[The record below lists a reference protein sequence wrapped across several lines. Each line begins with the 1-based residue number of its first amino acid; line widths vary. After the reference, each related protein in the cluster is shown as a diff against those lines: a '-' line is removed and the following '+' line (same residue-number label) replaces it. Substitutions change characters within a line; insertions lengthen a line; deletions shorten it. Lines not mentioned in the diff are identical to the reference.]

1 MTQVKSDLTQGRKLP
16 MGQIFECVACLH
28 QRMGR
33 LRPIVCDQC
42 GRTDTYAIADTAGN
56 DSRAVAASS
65 VSLETLERCPTGDES
80 LDSALLGGFV
90 RPSTLTAFG
99 VAGVGKSRSTLR
111 WATQLG
117 PTLLVSLEMPLA
129 LAVLSAREARANI
142 DNLYIVEH
150 EDWQVEAVRVRA
162 KTVVFDSYQYSQ
174 KQRVLRGSKV
184 PLVCHE
190 LSEWAKQ
197 NNGIAIL
204 VAHQNKKGR
213 VSGTTA
219 AEHWP
224 DYLFKFERHGNSEA
238 KIIISKARYSP
249 SGSAIVTI

>member
-1 MTQVKSDLTQGRKLP
+1 
-16 MGQIFECVACLH
+16 MGQVYECVACLH
-28 QRMGR
+28 QKTSRV
-33 LRPIVCDQC
+33 RPLLCQTC
-42 GRTDTYAIADTAGN
+42 GRSDTYVLAEVIGAGPQQ
-56 DSRAVAASS
+56 AVSAES
-65 VSLETLERCPTGDES
+65 VSLDELQRSPTGDSE
-80 LDSALLGGFV
+80 LDQVLQGGFV
-90 RPSTLTAFG
+90 RPSTVTAFG

-111 WATQLG
+111 WATHLG
-117 PTLLVSLEMPLA
+117 VCLLVSLEMPTK
-129 LAVLSAREARANI
+129 LAVLSAKGARSHLP
-142 DNLYIVEH
+142 NLYIVEH
-150 EDWQVEAVRVRA
+150 EDWQAEAARVRA
-162 KTVVFDSYQYSQ
+162 QTVVFDSYQYSQ

-197 NNGIAIL
+197 TNGIGIL

-238 KIIISKARYSP
+238 KILISKSRYSP
-249 SGSAIVTI
+249 TGSAIVTI

>member
-1 MTQVKSDLTQGRKLP
+1 MSQLY
-16 MGQIFECVACLH
+16 ECVACLH
-28 QRMGR
+28 QKPARIKP
-33 LRPIVCDQC
+33 LVCEKC
-42 GRTDTYAIADTAGN
+42 GRTDTYSIADCSDSQAG
-56 DSRAVAASS
+56 AVSALS
-65 VSLETLERCPTGDES
+65 VSLETLERYATGDVS

-90 RPSTLTAFG
+90 RPCTLTAFG

-111 WATQLG
+111 WATRLG
-117 PTLLVSLEMPLA
+117 PCLLVSLEMPLK
-129 LAVLSAREARANI
+129 LAVLSAREARANLSELFI
-142 DNLYIVEH
+142 TET
-150 EDWQVEAVRVRA
+150 EDGWQAEAERVKAR
-162 KTVVFDSYQYSQ
+162 TVVFDSYQYSQ
-174 KQRVLRGSKV
+174 RQRVLRGSKV

-190 LSEWAKQ
+190 ISEWAKQ
-197 NNGIAIL
+197 NNGIGIL

-238 KIIISKARYSP
+238 KIVISKARYSP

>member
-1 MTQVKSDLTQGRKLP
+1 MSLV
-16 MGQIFECVACLH
+16 FECVAC
-28 QRMGR
+28 QNRQVGR
-33 LRPIVCDQC
+33 LRPILCDKC
-42 GRTDTYAIADTAGN
+42 GRTDTHAIAETGSN
-56 DSRAVAASS
+56 DSRAVSAMD
-65 VSLETLERCPTGDES
+65 VSAETPVKYATGDEP
-80 LDSALLGGFV
+80 LDSALRGGFV
-90 RPSTLTAFG
+90 RPSSVTAFG

-111 WATQLG
+111 WATHLG
-117 PTLLVSLEMPLA
+117 TCLLVSLEMPLE
-129 LAVLSAREARANI
+129 LAVLSAKEARA
-142 DNLYIVEH
+142 DLRNLQVVTH
-150 EDWQVEAVRVRA
+150 EDWIPEANRVGA

-174 KQRVLRGSKV
+174 KQRVVRGSKV
-184 PLVCHE
+184 PLVCFE

-197 NNGIAIL
+197 ANGIAIL

-224 DYLFKFERHGNSEA
+224 DYLFKFERHGNDSA

>member
-1 MTQVKSDLTQGRKLP
+1 
-16 MGQIFECVACLH
+16 MGQLFECVACLH
-28 QRMGR
+28 RRLSR
-33 LRPIVCDQC
+33 LRPVVCDQC
-42 GRTDTYAIADTAGN
+42 GRTSTYAIIDCIGN
-56 DSRAVAASS
+56 STRAVSATE
-65 VSLETLERCPTGDES
+65 VSLESLERHATGDES

-111 WATQLG
+111 WATHLG
-117 PTLLVSLEMPLA
+117 PCLLVSLEMPIK
-129 LAVLSAREARANI
+129 LAVLSAKEARANLEQ
-142 DNLYIVEH
+142 LYIVEH
-150 EDWQVEAVRVRA
+150 EDWQSEAARVKA

-197 NNGIAIL
+197 NNGIGIL

>member
-1 MTQVKSDLTQGRKLP
+1 

-28 QRMGR
+28 QRIGR
-33 LRPIVCDQC
+33 LRPIFCENC
-42 GRTDTYAIADTAGN
+42 GRTETYSIKDCAGN
-56 DSRAVAASS
+56 DSRAVAATE
-65 VSLETLERCPTGDES
+65 VSLTALERCATGDES
-80 LDSALLGGFV
+80 LDAALLGGFV

-111 WATQLG
+111 WATHLG
-117 PTLLVSLEMPLA
+117 PCLLVSLEMPTA
-129 LAVLSAREARANI
+129 LAVLSAREARA
-142 DNLYIVEH
+142 DLSQLYIVEH
-150 EDWQVEAVRVRA
+150 EDWQSEANRVRA

-174 KQRVLRGSKV
+174 KQRVVRGSKV
-184 PLVCHE
+184 PLVCYE

-197 NNGIAIL
+197 NNGIGIL

-224 DYLFKFERHGNSEA
+224 DYLFKFERHGNDSA

-249 SGSAIVTI
+249 SGSAIVQI

>member
-1 MTQVKSDLTQGRKLP
+1 MTS
-16 MGQIFECVACLH
+16 FECVACSH
-28 QRMGR
+28 RRSAR
-33 LRPIVCDQC
+33 LQPIVCDNC
-42 GRTDTYAIADTAGN
+42 GRTNTYAISESVLSGQRAISAAD
-56 DSRAVAASS
+56 
-65 VSLETLERCPTGDES
+65 VSLDALERFPTGDES

-90 RPSTLTAFG
+90 RPCTLTAFG

-111 WATQLG
+111 WATSMG
-117 PTLLVSLEMPLA
+117 VCLLVSLEMPVK
-129 LAVLSAREARANI
+129 LAVLSAKEARA
-142 DNLYIVEH
+142 DLSKLYIVEH
-150 EDWQVEAVRVRA
+150 EDWQSEAARVKA
-162 KTVVFDSYQYSQ
+162 QTVVFDSYQYSQ
-174 KQRVLRGSKV
+174 KQRVLHGSKV
-184 PLVCHE
+184 PLVCYE

-197 NNGIAIL
+197 NNGIGIL

-224 DYLFKFERHGNSEA
+224 DYLFKFERHGNDSA

>member
-1 MTQVKSDLTQGRKLP
+1 MTQL
-16 MGQIFECVACLH
+16 FECVACLH
-28 QRMGR
+28 QRMSR
-33 LRPIVCDQC
+33 LRPMVCERC
-42 GRTDTYAIADTAGN
+42 GRTETYAIAERAGN
-56 DSRAVAASS
+56 DSRAISATD
-65 VSLETLERCPTGDES
+65 VSLESLERYATGDES

-111 WATQLG
+111 WATHLG
-117 PTLLVSLEMPLA
+117 PCLLVSLEMPIK
-129 LAVLSAREARANI
+129 LAVLSAKEARANLSE
-142 DNLYIVEH
+142 LYIVEH
-150 EDWQVEAVRVRA
+150 EDWQSEAIRVKA

-197 NNGIAIL
+197 NNGIGIL

-224 DYLFKFERHGNSEA
+224 DYLFKFERHGNDSA

-249 SGSAIVTI
+249 TGSAIVTI

>member
-1 MTQVKSDLTQGRKLP
+1 MTQV
-16 MGQIFECVACLH
+16 FECVACLH
-28 QRMGR
+28 QKTGR
-33 LRPIVCDQC
+33 LLPLVCDRC
-42 GRTDTYAIADTAGN
+42 GRTETYSIAATPGN
-56 DSRAVAASS
+56 DSRAVSAID
-65 VSLETLERCPTGDES
+65 VSLDELERVATGDES

-111 WATQLG
+111 WATHLG
-117 PTLLVSLEMPLA
+117 STLLVSLEMPIK
-129 LAVLSAREARANI
+129 LAVLSAREARA
-142 DNLYIVEH
+142 DLSQLFIVEH
-150 EDWQVEAVRVRA
+150 EDWQAEASRVKA

-197 NNGIAIL
+197 NNGIGIL

-224 DYLFKFERHGNSEA
+224 DYLFKFERHGNDEA

>member
-1 MTQVKSDLTQGRKLP
+1 M
-16 MGQIFECVACLH
+16 QIFECVACLH
-28 QRMGR
+28 QHSSR
-33 LRPIVCDQC
+33 LCPLVCEKC
-42 GRTDTYAIADTAGN
+42 GRTCTYAIADCSG
-56 DSRAVAASS
+56 SQGSAVSALS
-65 VSLETLERCPTGDES
+65 VSLENLERHATGDES

-111 WATQLG
+111 WATRLG
-117 PTLLVSLEMPLA
+117 PCLLVSLEMPLN
-129 LAVLSAREARANI
+129 LAVLSAREARANLEALFI
-142 DNLYIVEH
+142 TEIEQN
-150 EDWQVEAVRVRA
+150 WQAEAERVKAR
-162 KTVVFDSYQYSQ
+162 TVVFDSYQYSQ

-190 LSEWAKQ
+190 ISEWAKQ
-197 NNGIAIL
+197 NSGIGIL

>member
-1 MTQVKSDLTQGRKLP
+1 M
-16 MGQIFECVACLH
+16 FCE
-28 QRMGR
+28 
-33 LRPIVCDQC
+33 QC
-42 GRTDTYAIADTAGN
+42 GRTDTYALTESTLGV
-56 DSRAVAASS
+56 SSAVSAES
-65 VSLETLERCPTGDES
+65 VPLEALQHYPTGDES
-80 LDSALLGGFV
+80 LDSVLLGGFV

-111 WATQLG
+111 WATRLG
-117 PTLLVSLEMPLA
+117 PCLLVSLEMPTK
-129 LAVLSAREARANI
+129 LAVLSAREARA
-142 DNLYIVEH
+142 DLTKLFIVEH
-150 EDWQVEAVRVRA
+150 EDWQSEAARVKAR
-162 KTVVFDSYQYSQ
+162 TVVFDSYHYSQ

-197 NNGIAIL
+197 NDGIGIL
-204 VAHQNKKGR
+204 VAHQNKKCR
-213 VSGTTA
+213 IAGTTA

-249 SGSAIVTI
+249 TGSAIVTI

>member
-1 MTQVKSDLTQGRKLP
+1 MS
-16 MGQIFECVACLH
+16 QIFECVACLH

-33 LRPIVCDQC
+33 LRPLVCDKC
-42 GRTDTYAIADTAGN
+42 GRTETYAIANCLGN
-56 DSRAVAASS
+56 DSRAVAATD
-65 VSLETLERCPTGDES
+65 VSLTALERCATGDES
-80 LDSALLGGFV
+80 LDGALLGGFV
-90 RPSTLTAFG
+90 RPSTLTVFG

-111 WATQLG
+111 WATRLG
-117 PTLLVSLEMPLA
+117 PCLLVSLEMPTP
-129 LAVLSAREARANI
+129 LAVLSAKEARA
-142 DNLYIVEH
+142 DLSKLFIVEH
-150 EDWQVEAVRVRA
+150 EDWQSEASRIKAR
-162 KTVVFDSYQYSQ
+162 TVVFDSYQYSQ

-197 NNGIAIL
+197 NNGIGIL

-224 DYLFKFERHGNSEA
+224 DYLFKFERHGNDSA

-249 SGSAIVTI
+249 SGSAIVRI

>member
-1 MTQVKSDLTQGRKLP
+1 MQQ
-16 MGQIFECVACLH
+16 FECVACLH
-28 QRMGR
+28 QRSAR
-33 LRPIVCDQC
+33 LAPIVCEKC
-42 GRTDTYAIADTAGN
+42 GRTSTYVIIDCSDNEA
-56 DSRAVAASS
+56 RAVAALS
-65 VSLETLERCPTGDES
+65 VSLESLERYATGDES

-111 WATQLG
+111 WATRLG
-117 PTLLVSLEMPLA
+117 PCLLVSLEMPLK
-129 LAVLSAREARANI
+129 LAVLSAKEARANLEELFI
-142 DNLYIVEH
+142 TESEDN
-150 EDWQVEAVRVRA
+150 WQAEAERVKAR
-162 KTVVFDSYQYSQ
+162 TVVFDSYQYSQ
-174 KQRVLRGSKV
+174 KQRVIRGSKV
-184 PLVCHE
+184 PRVCHE
-190 LSEWAKQ
+190 LSEWAKES
-197 NNGIAIL
+197 NGIAIL

-238 KIIISKARYSP
+238 KIVISKARYSP

>member
-1 MTQVKSDLTQGRKLP
+1 

-28 QRMGR
+28 QKASR
-33 LRPIVCDQC
+33 LRPLVCDRC
-42 GRTDTYAIADTAGN
+42 GRTDTYSLAEFSAG
-56 DSRAVAASS
+56 SRAVQASS
-65 VSLETLERCPTGDES
+65 VSLTDLERLPTGDDS

-111 WATQLG
+111 WATHMG
-117 PTLLVSLEMPLA
+117 PTLLVSLEMTTA
-129 LAVLSAREARANI
+129 LAVLSAKEARA
-142 DNLYIVEH
+142 DLSALYIVEH
-150 EDWQVEAVRVRA
+150 EDWQSEALRVRA

-190 LSEWAKQ
+190 ISEWAKQ
-197 NNGIAIL
+197 ANGIGIL

-224 DYLFKFERHGNSEA
+224 DYLFKFERHGNDSA

>member
-1 MTQVKSDLTQGRKLP
+1 MTQL
-16 MGQIFECVACLH
+16 FECVACLH
-28 QRMGR
+28 QRTAR
-33 LRPIVCDQC
+33 LRPLFCEKC
-42 GRTDTYAIADTAGN
+42 GRSETYSIAETPGN
-56 DSRAVAASS
+56 DSRAIPAMD
-65 VSLETLERCPTGDES
+65 VSLETLERFATGDES
-80 LDSALLGGFV
+80 LDSALQGGFV

-111 WATQLG
+111 WATRLG
-117 PTLLVSLEMPLA
+117 PCLLVSLEMPIK
-129 LAVLSAREARANI
+129 LAVLSAKEARA
-142 DNLYIVEH
+142 DLTRLFIVEH
-150 EDWQVEAVRVRA
+150 EDWQAEAARVRA
-162 KTVVFDSYQYSQ
+162 RTLVFDSYQYSQ

-190 LSEWAKQ
+190 ISEWAKQ
-197 NNGIAIL
+197 NNGIGIL

-224 DYLFKFERHGNSEA
+224 DYLFKFERHGNDSA

-249 SGSAIVTI
+249 SGSAIVQI

>member
-1 MTQVKSDLTQGRKLP
+1 M
-16 MGQIFECVACLH
+16 IFECVACLN
-28 QRMGR
+28 QKIGR
-33 LRPIVCDQC
+33 IRPIYCEKC
-42 GRTDTYAIADTAGN
+42 CRSETYSIKEAPGN
-56 DSRAVAASS
+56 DSRAVSASDI
-65 VSLETLERCPTGDES
+65 SLEELEHVPTGDES
-80 LDSALLGGFV
+80 LDSALRGGFV
-90 RPSTLTAFG
+90 LPSTLTAFG

-111 WATQLG
+111 WATHIG
-117 PTLLVSLEMPLA
+117 PTLLVSLEMPIK
-129 LAVLSAREARANI
+129 LAVLSAREARADL

-150 EDWQVEAVRVRA
+150 EDWQAEATRVRA
-162 KTVVFDSYQYSQ
+162 RTVVFDSYQYSQ

-197 NNGIAIL
+197 SNGIGIL

-224 DYLFKFERHGNSEA
+224 DYLFKFERHGNDEA
-238 KIIISKARYSP
+238 KVIISKARYSP
-249 SGSAIVTI
+249 TGSAIVTI

>member
-1 MTQVKSDLTQGRKLP
+1 
-16 MGQIFECVACLH
+16 MGQIFECIVCLH
-28 QRMGR
+28 RRVSR
-33 LRPIVCDQC
+33 LSPTVCDGC
-42 GRTDTYAIADTAGN
+42 GRTSTYAIAETPSN
-56 DSRAVAASS
+56 NSRAVSATD
-65 VSLETLERCPTGDES
+65 VSLEALERCATGDES

-111 WATQLG
+111 WATHLG
-117 PTLLVSLEMPLA
+117 PCLLVSLEMPIA
-129 LAVLSAREARANI
+129 LAVLSAREARA
-142 DNLYIVEH
+142 DLSQLFIVEH
-150 EDWQVEAVRVRA
+150 EDWQQEALRIKAR
-162 KTVVFDSYQYSQ
+162 TVVFDSYQYSQ
-174 KQRVLRGSKV
+174 KQRVIRGSKV

-190 LSEWAKQ
+190 ISEWAKQ
-197 NNGIAIL
+197 NNGIGIL

>member
-1 MTQVKSDLTQGRKLP
+1 M
-16 MGQIFECVACLH
+16 FCEN
-28 QRMGR
+28 
-33 LRPIVCDQC
+33 C
-42 GRTDTYAIADTAGN
+42 GRTETYAITDCISS
-56 DSRAVAASS
+56 DSRAVPATE
-65 VSLETLERCPTGDES
+65 VSLEQLERLATGDES

-90 RPSTLTAFG
+90 CPSTLTAFG

-111 WATQLG
+111 WATRLG
-117 PTLLVSLEMPLA
+117 PCLLVSLEMPTK
-129 LAVLSAREARANI
+129 LAVLSAREARA
-142 DNLYIVEH
+142 DLSMLYIVEH
-150 EDWQVEAVRVRA
+150 EDWQSEAIRVKA

-190 LSEWAKQ
+190 ISEWAKQ
-197 NNGIAIL
+197 NNGIGIL

-224 DYLFKFERHGNSEA
+224 DYLFKFERHGNDSA

-249 SGSAIVTI
+249 TGSAIVTI

>member
-1 MTQVKSDLTQGRKLP
+1 MP
-16 MGQIFECVACLH
+16 M
-28 QRMGR
+28 
-33 LRPIVCDQC
+33 VCDKC
-42 GRTDTYAIADTAGN
+42 GRTDTYSIANCNHN
-56 DSRAVAASS
+56 DSRAVSATD
-65 VSLETLERCPTGDES
+65 VSLESLERFPTGDES

-117 PTLLVSLEMPLA
+117 PCLLVSLEMPIK
-129 LAVLSAREARANI
+129 LAVLSAKEARA
-142 DNLYIVEH
+142 DLSALYIVEH
-150 EDWQVEAVRVRA
+150 EDWLSEALRVKA

-190 LSEWAKQ
+190 LSEWAKHHK
-197 NNGIAIL
+197 GIAIL

>member
-1 MTQVKSDLTQGRKLP
+1 MTQV
-16 MGQIFECVACLH
+16 FECVACLH
-28 QRMGR
+28 QKIGR
-33 LRPIVCDQC
+33 LRPMVCDRC
-42 GRTDTYAIADTAGN
+42 GRSETYAIADTPGN
-56 DSRAVAASS
+56 DSRAVSATD
-65 VSLETLERCPTGDES
+65 VSLTELERYATGDES

-111 WATQLG
+111 WATHLG
-117 PTLLVSLEMPLA
+117 PCLLVSLEMPIK
-129 LAVLSAREARANI
+129 LAVLSAKEARA
-142 DNLYIVEH
+142 DLSQLFIVEH
-150 EDWQVEAVRVRA
+150 EDWQAEATRVRA

-190 LSEWAKQ
+190 LSEWAKKSS
-197 NNGIAIL
+197 GIAIL

-224 DYLFKFERHGNSEA
+224 DYLFKFERHGNDSA